1 MRQLRN
7 STEVVELGYVGKGF
21 MEPLDIYILIAST
34 AGGVTAIIL
43 AIFNI
48 AKLFRAIHS
57 SQKKVRLWLGR
68 VKPMFRE
75 YRWWKKHRPSLE
87 IVKVGKLEIT
97 EIHGKY
103 HMQLE
108 IDVRYSS
115 NDSRYPT
122 RMDCSTIHIDVL
134 NKGKDRDKK
143 PYRLH
148 SSDWIWRISPLSEEG
163 GYPHVP
169 RKWDLPSNKSCVVRY
184 PFMGEE
190 MGLPLVDERTFFEI
204 VAIGEAKI
212 QRVSKSRQ
220 LKIGKKF
227 PVEVDKKYE

>member
-1 MRQLRN
+1 
-7 STEVVELGYVGKGF
+7 
-21 MEPLDIYILIAST
+21 
-34 AGGVTAIIL
+34 
-43 AIFNI
+43 
-48 AKLFRAIHS
+48 
-57 SQKKVRLWLGR
+57 
-68 VKPMFRE
+68 MFRE
-75 YRWWKKHRPSLE
+75 WRWWKKYGPSCE
-87 IVKVGKLEIT
+87 IVKVGKLEIDET
-97 EIHGKY
+97 ANGY
-103 HMQLE
+103 SMALS
-108 IDVRYSS
+108 IDVKYSS

-148 SSDWIWRISPLSEEG
+148 SSDWIWRISPLSGEG
-163 GYPHVP
+163 GHPHVP
-169 RKWDLPSNKSCVVRY
+169 RKWDLPSNKSWVVSY
-184 PFMGEE
+184 PLIGEE

-212 QRVSKSRQ
+212 QRVSRSRQ